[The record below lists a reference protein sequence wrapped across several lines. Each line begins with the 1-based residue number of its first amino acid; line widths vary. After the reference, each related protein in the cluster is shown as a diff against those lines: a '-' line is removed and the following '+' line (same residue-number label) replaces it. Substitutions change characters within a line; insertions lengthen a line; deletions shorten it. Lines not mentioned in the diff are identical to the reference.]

1 MSLFTNPL
9 YDYWKSR
16 FGYLWSIKHVQLTTG
31 LMSIIDARA
40 YTCLLLM
47 KQLTDNPN
55 VEYNADDFG
64 YIPLSY
70 EDLTAFSFI
79 ANTHLKVNHFPLLN
93 RTIIYI
99 P

>member
-1 MSLFTNPL
+1 MSLFANPL
-9 YDYWKSR
+9 YDYWQSR
-16 FGYLWSIKHVQLTTG
+16 FTYLWSIKHVQLTAG

-40 YTCLLLM
+40 YTLLLLT

-55 VEYNADDFG
+55 TEYNADDFG

-79 ANTHLKVNHFPLLN
+79 ANTNLKANKFQLLN
-93 RTIIYI
+93 RTIVYI

>member
-1 MSLFTNPL
+1 
-9 YDYWKSR
+9 
-16 FGYLWSIKHVQLTTG
+16 
-31 LMSIIDARA
+31 MSIIDARA
-40 YTCLLLM
+40 YTCLLLLR
-47 KQLTDNPN
+47 QLTSNPN

-70 EDLTAFSFI
+70 EDLNAFSFI
-79 ANTHLKVNHFPLLN
+79 AHDYLKINHFPLLN

>member
-1 MSLFTNPL
+1 MSLFSNPL
-9 YDYWKSR
+9 YDYWQSR
-16 FGYLWSIKHVQLTTG
+16 LTSS
-31 LMSIIDARA
+31 LMSILDARA

-55 VEYNADDFG
+55 TEYNADDFG
-64 YIPLSY
+64 YIPCSY

-79 ANTHLKVNHFPLLN
+79 AHDNLGANHFPLLN